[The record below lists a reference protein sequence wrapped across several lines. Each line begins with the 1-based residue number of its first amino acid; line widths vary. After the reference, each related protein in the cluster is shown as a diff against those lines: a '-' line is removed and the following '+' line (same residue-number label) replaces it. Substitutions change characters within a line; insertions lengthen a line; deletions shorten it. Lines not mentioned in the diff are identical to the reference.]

1 MSLKIGNPDVS
12 TDAAA
17 GAAPPADTS
26 AAPVGP
32 RGRDERRGYTGPDRR
47 KPSLKSF
54 IYGAFN
60 PRRRRVRREEDMDHT
75 FLDWHPRRL
84 LVICS
89 IILSLSVLDGLL
101 TVHLAA
107 NGIKEI
113 NPLMAA
119 FISSDPVL
127 FALAKIGLTAVGVTG
142 LVLTGHM
149 RIYSLVRASTV
160 LYFFLA
166 VYVLLVFYQAIYAQ
180 IMT

>member
-1 MSLKIGNPDVS
+1 MSLKIGNPDLSSDVAS
-12 TDAAA
+12 GDAPAA
-17 GAAPPADTS
+17 GAST
-26 AAPVGP
+26 APVGP
-32 RGRDERRGYTGPDRR
+32 RGREERRGYTGPDRR

-60 PRRRRVRREEDMDHT
+60 PRRRRVRRTEDMDHT

-84 LVICS
+84 LVVCAT
-89 IILSLSVLDGLL
+89 ILSLSVLDGLL

-107 NGIKEI
+107 SGIKEI

-119 FISSDPVL
+119 LISSDPVI

-142 LVLTGHM
+142 LVLTAHM
-149 RIYSLVRASTV
+149 KIYRLVRASTV

-166 VYVLLVFYQAIYAQ
+166 VYVLLVFYQSVYAQ
-180 IMT
+180 IMA